1 MHHKDN
7 ICLVKTSSIQCHA
20 GALCI
25 ELCLDRR
32 RRWRSKAG
40 EYEGHKGIQSTDVP
54 CLNVLLHKAIIVDDI
69 LGRPC
74 VGLDARLPRN
84 VDGCIESPPACDCV
98 VICYLHMC
106 RMKLMVPYSSASSVE
121 FMAMTAPIPC
131 ITKST
136 YRLAGKACSK

>member
-1 MHHKDN
+1 M
-7 ICLVKTSSIQCHA
+7 L

-32 RRWRSKAG
+32 RRRRSKAG

-54 CLNVLLHKAIIVDDI
+54 RLNVLLHKAITADDI
-69 LGRPC
+69 LGGPC

-84 VDGCIESPPACDCV
+84 VDGCIKCPSACDCM

-106 RMKLMVPYSSASSVE
+106 RMKLMVPYSSAHSAE
-121 FMAMTAPIPC
+121 IMAMTAPVHLV
-131 ITKST
+131 TQMHLQVGRESV
-136 YRLAGKACSK
+136 